1 MPDSEARP
9 HPSSFCLFPADRPF
23 RLDPRALA
31 RCVAFGLL
39 ALAGCVTRPGAAAF
53 ARSSQ
58 VSVSYGLE
66 GADIIYIAEK
76 HDEAFHHQFQEKII
90 RSLHRQGKPVTVG
103 MEMIDLTQQAA
114 LDDYLD
120 KRISWNEFVRRTA
133 FDRGWGRTSPAYA
146 RILSWCRRNEVPVI
160 ALNAPQK
167 VTRKLARNEPL
178 TAEEK
183 RLVPSYPE
191 PPGGFKQFQ
200 TAMAGHANAGSLGR
214 YYEAQRAW
222 DQTMA
227 GRILA
232 FLPNYSGTLVVLL
245 GRFHADPW
253 TGVPWYV
260 ARKSHVT
267 QVILFPARDPGSPSA
282 LQGLGKSPD
291 RREADPS

>member
-9 HPSSFCLFPADRPF
+9 RPSYLCLFLADRPF
-23 RLDPRALA
+23 GLGHLEISFGICPRALA

-58 VSVSYGLE
+58 FSVSYGLE
-66 GADIIYIAEK
+66 GAHIIYIAEK
-76 HDEAFHHQFQEKII
+76 HDEAFHHRFQEKII

-146 RILSWCRRNEVPVI
+146 RVLSWCRRNEVPVI
-160 ALNAPQK
+160 ALNAPQT

-183 RLVPSYPE
+183 RLVPTYPE

-200 TAMAGHANAGSLGR
+200 TAMAGHTDAGSLGG

-222 DQTMA
+222 DQAMA

-232 FLPNYSGTLVVLL
+232 WLPNHSGTLVVLL

-260 ARKSHVT
+260 ARKSHVA
-267 QVILFPARDPGSPSA
+267 QVILFPARDPGVTE
-282 LQGLGKSPD
+282 QVT
-291 RREADPS
+291 DPG

>member
-1 MPDSEARP
+1 M
-9 HPSSFCLFPADRPF
+9 
-23 RLDPRALA
+23 
-31 RCVAFGLL
+31 
-39 ALAGCVTRPGAAAF
+39 TRPGAAAF

-76 HDEAFHHQFQEKII
+76 HDEAFHHRFQEKII
-90 RSLHRQGKPVTVG
+90 RSLHRQGKPVTEG

-133 FDRGWGRTSPAYA
+133 FDLGWGRTSPAYA

-160 ALNAPQK
+160 ALNAPQT

-183 RLVPSYPE
+183 RLVPTYPE

-232 FLPNYSGTLVVLL
+232 WLPNHSGTLVVLL
-245 GRFHADPW
+245 GRFHADPGPACLGTW
-253 TGVPWYV
+253 RESRTSRRSFFFQHEIRGDRAHSKGWVRV
-260 ARKSHVT
+260 LTAISVTSRKELLPLLLLR
-267 QVILFPARDPGSPSA
+267 IRDEASGS
-282 LQGLGKSPD
+282 LGQHDK
-291 RREADPS
+291 